1 MSQTKKFLY
10 PILIIMLSCL
20 LGTGA
25 MIANNTPINIWIQNI
40 SVINLFTFMTIFIS
54 KFKFKL
60 NYKSIVFI
68 SILLLLLTFLQENN
82 VGVRRW
88 IQLSSFSLNISM
100 IIIPLTII
108 AVNNL
113 FKNKHIV
120 FSFISIIM
128 ISLILFFQ
136 PDASQLMGFSIAM
149 LLCVL
154 NNKLPKLSKI
164 FIIVILLMLTVS
176 SWIFLDSLQP
186 VNYTKGI
193 LKMLGEVSIWLYI
206 LGLISIFLIP
216 IPFLIFSSEKNKII
230 SICLAL
236 YYWII
241 ALFSLLGDFP
251 VPIIGYGSSPIIG
264 YFIVLLWHIGTINN
278 N

>member
-10 PILIIMLSCL
+10 TILIIMLSCL

-25 MIANNTPINIWIQNI
+25 MIINSKPTHIWIQNI
-40 SVINLFTFMTIFIS
+40 SVIILFTFMTIFIS

-68 SILLLLLTFLQENN
+68 SILLLLLTFLQGNN
-82 VGVRRW
+82 VGVHRW

-100 IIIPLTII
+100 IVIPLTII

-120 FSFISIIM
+120 FSSVSIIM

-136 PDASQLMGFSIAM
+136 PDASQLTGFSIAM
-149 LLCVL
+149 LLCIL
-154 NNKLPKLSKI
+154 NNELPKLSKI
-164 FIIVILLMLTVS
+164 LIIVILLMLTVS

>member
-1 MSQTKKFLY
+1 
-10 PILIIMLSCL
+10 
-20 LGTGA
+20 
-25 MIANNTPINIWIQNI
+25 
-40 SVINLFTFMTIFIS
+40 
-54 KFKFKL
+54 
-60 NYKSIVFI
+60 
-68 SILLLLLTFLQENN
+68 
-82 VGVRRW
+82 
-88 IQLSSFSLNISM
+88 
-100 IIIPLTII
+100 
-108 AVNNL
+108 
-113 FKNKHIV
+113 
-120 FSFISIIM
+120 M

-136 PDASQLMGFSIAM
+136 PDASQLTGFSIAM
-149 LLCVL
+149 LLCIL
-154 NNKLPKLSKI
+154 NNELPKLSKI

-186 VNYTKGI
+186 VNHTEGI

-230 SICLAL
+230 SICIAL

-241 ALFSLLGDFP
+241 ALFSLLGNFP

>member
-25 MIANNTPINIWIQNI
+25 MIINSKPTHIWIQNI
-40 SVINLFTFMTIFIS
+40 SVIILFTFMTIFIS

-68 SILLLLLTFLQENN
+68 SILLLLLTFLQGNN
-82 VGVRRW
+82 VGVHRW

-100 IIIPLTII
+100 IVIPLTII

-120 FSFISIIM
+120 FSSVSIIM

-136 PDASQLMGFSIAM
+136 PDASQLTGFSIAM
-149 LLCVL
+149 LLCIL
-154 NNKLPKLSKI
+154 NNELPKLSKI
-164 FIIVILLMLTVS
+164 LIIVILLMLTVS

-186 VNYTKGI
+186 VNYTKGV

>member
-25 MIANNTPINIWIQNI
+25 MIINSKPTHIWIQNI
-40 SVINLFTFMTIFIS
+40 SVIILFTFMTIFIS

-68 SILLLLLTFLQENN
+68 SILLLLLTFLQGNN
-82 VGVRRW
+82 VGVHRW

-100 IIIPLTII
+100 IVIPLTII

-120 FSFISIIM
+120 FSSVSIIM
-128 ISLILFFQ
+128 ISLMLFFQ
-136 PDASQLMGFSIAM
+136 PDASQLTGFSIAM
-149 LLCVL
+149 LLCIL
-154 NNKLPKLSKI
+154 NNELPKLSKI
-164 FIIVILLMLTVS
+164 LIIVILLMLTVS

>member
-10 PILIIMLSCL
+10 PILIIMLPCL

-25 MIANNTPINIWIQNI
+25 MIINSKPTHILIQNI
-40 SVINLFTFMTIFIS
+40 SVIILFTFMTIFIS

-120 FSFISIIM
+120 FSSVSIIM

-136 PDASQLMGFSIAM
+136 PDASQLTGFSIAM
-149 LLCVL
+149 LLCIL
-154 NNKLPKLSKI
+154 NNELPKLSKI
-164 FIIVILLMLTVS
+164 LIIVILLMLTIS

>member
-10 PILIIMLSCL
+10 PILIIILPCL

-25 MIANNTPINIWIQNI
+25 MIINSKPTHIWIQNI
-40 SVINLFTFMTIFIS
+40 SVIILFTFMTIFIS

-68 SILLLLLTFLQENN
+68 SILLLLLTFLQGNN
-82 VGVRRW
+82 VGVHRW

-100 IIIPLTII
+100 IVIPLTII

-120 FSFISIIM
+120 FSSVSIIM

-136 PDASQLMGFSIAM
+136 PDASQLTGFSIAM
-149 LLCVL
+149 LLCIL
-154 NNKLPKLSKI
+154 NNELPKLSKI
-164 FIIVILLMLTVS
+164 LIIVILLMLTVS

-193 LKMLGEVSIWLYI
+193 LKMLG
-206 LGLISIFLIP
+206 
-216 IPFLIFSSEKNKII
+216 
-230 SICLAL
+230 
-236 YYWII
+236 
-241 ALFSLLGDFP
+241 
-251 VPIIGYGSSPIIG
+251 
-264 YFIVLLWHIGTINN
+264 
-278 N
+278 

>member
-25 MIANNTPINIWIQNI
+25 MIINSKPTHIWIQNI
-40 SVINLFTFMTIFIS
+40 SVIILFTFMTIFIS

-68 SILLLLLTFLQENN
+68 SILLLLLTFLQGNN
-82 VGVRRW
+82 VGVHRW

-100 IIIPLTII
+100 IVIPLTII

-120 FSFISIIM
+120 FSSVSIIM

-136 PDASQLMGFSIAM
+136 PDASQLTGFSIAM
-149 LLCVL
+149 LLCIL
-154 NNKLPKLSKI
+154 NNELPKLSKI
-164 FIIVILLMLTVS
+164 LIIVILLMLTVS

>member
-120 FSFISIIM
+120 FSSVSIIM

-136 PDASQLMGFSIAM
+136 PDASQLTGFSIAM
-149 LLCVL
+149 LLCIL
-154 NNKLPKLSKI
+154 NNELPKLSKI
-164 FIIVILLMLTVS
+164 LIIVILLMLTIS

-230 SICLAL
+230 SICLTL